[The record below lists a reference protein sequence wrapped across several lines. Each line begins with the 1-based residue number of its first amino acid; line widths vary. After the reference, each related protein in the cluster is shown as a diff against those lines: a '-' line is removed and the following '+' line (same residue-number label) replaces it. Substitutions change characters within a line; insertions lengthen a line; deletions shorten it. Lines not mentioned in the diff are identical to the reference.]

1 MKYSI
6 RSAKVSDAKE
16 LLSMMRRV
24 MSESPWLVTEADE
37 IPRKLSVERK
47 FVEGHLKSKNSQLLV
62 AVDGNGKII
71 GSLGGDG
78 GSRRRNKHLLTIGI
92 VVLKECRGHGI
103 GVALMKEMLKKA
115 KKAGIE
121 KVRLSVNANN
131 RIAIAL
137 YRKLGFK
144 LEGRFKH
151 EIKVGKKYFDTLE
164 MAKFI

>member
-1 MKYSI
+1 M
-6 RSAKVSDAKE
+6 V
-16 LLSMMRRV
+16 
-24 MSESPWLVTEADE
+24 ESPWLVTEADE

-103 GVALMKEMLKKA
+103 GVALSSDQAE
-115 KKAGIE
+115 
-121 KVRLSVNANN
+121 
-131 RIAIAL
+131 AL
-137 YRKLGFK
+137 ARRSSEDDQSISLRAE
-144 LEGRFKH
+144 L
-151 EIKVGKKYFDTLE
+151 
-164 MAKFI
+164 AKFPCSQLLDIAVEYFGPLVVCRVRP